1 MHHIWAFCGVSY
13 LSFTR
18 FVNILEFERS
28 EFATSKG
35 DAMLKTIMIGRSISV
50 QGFLEKTLPDGR
62 LIVRVGQRLFTG
74 QPV

>member
-1 MHHIWAFCGVSY
+1 
-13 LSFTR
+13 
-18 FVNILEFERS
+18 
-28 EFATSKG
+28 
-35 DAMLKTIMIGRSISV
+35 MLKTIMIGSAISV